1 MNIYLTFSLW
11 DLRFTHSA
19 FNGNSPAVTTK
30 RRTSISSI
38 SYSSRGAGTLCRA
51 IYGQHSS
58 WYQTAWELFSHF
70 PGEQTCCMPI
80 RSRRK
85 SENKGKNKKPKLIFQ
100 INTRDNFFSES
111 FDFIWCFCPK
121 WLKVIHTY
129 IDGSCG
135 QARCQPALQEQF
147 GVQYLAQG
155 HFHMQTLG
163 IEPRTSNNKALALPL
178 SHSHSL
184 PLRTW

>member
-111 FDFIWCFCPK
+111 FAFIWCFCPK
-121 WLKVIHTY
+121 WLKVIHIHWWQLQPSKMPTSTSGAVW
-129 IDGSCG
+129 GSVSC
-135 QARCQPALQEQF
+135 
-147 GVQYLAQG
+147 
-155 HFHMQTLG
+155 
-163 IEPRTSNNKALALPL
+163 PRAL
-178 SHSHSL
+178 SHADL
-184 PLRTW
+184 GNWTKDLK